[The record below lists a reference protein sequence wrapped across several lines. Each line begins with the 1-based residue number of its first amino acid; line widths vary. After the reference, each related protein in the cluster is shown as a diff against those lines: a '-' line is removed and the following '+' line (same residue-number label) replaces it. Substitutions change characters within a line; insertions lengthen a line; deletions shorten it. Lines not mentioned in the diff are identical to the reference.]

1 MIPDNYNFILDSPI
15 DNADSVPYGSVCII
29 HFIIKTN
36 NSSRS
41 RADRI
46 RNIETPGPAVSI
58 YLGGS
63 QSVSVKS
70 LEEREG
76 IFK

>member
-29 HFIIKTN
+29 HFILKTN

-46 RNIETPGPAVSI
+46 RDIEAPSPTVSI
-58 YLGGS
+58 YLSGS
-63 QSVSVKS
+63 QPVSVKS
-70 LEEREG
+70 LEERES
-76 IFK
+76 ISK

>member
-29 HFIIKTN
+29 HFILKTN

-46 RNIETPGPAVSI
+46 RDIEAPSPTASI
-58 YLGGS
+58 YLSGS
-63 QSVSVKS
+63 QPVSVKS
-70 LEEREG
+70 LEERES
-76 IFK
+76 ISK